1 MIDRRPVTGYGL
13 LTTYPLASWLWR
25 DGAGVLLSDPLAALR
40 ERGDLEAGFAIR
52 EREGFCQAIP
62 LLDET
67 LTPAYLLTRRG
78 RAGRHEKH

>member
-1 MIDRRPVTGYGL
+1 MIDPRPVTGYGL
-13 LTTYPLASWLWR
+13 LTTYPLTSWLWR
-25 DGAGVLLSDPLAALR
+25 DGEGVLLSDPLAALR

-52 EREGFCQAIP
+52 ESGGFCQAIP

-78 RAGRHEKH
+78 RGGRKA